1 MQFWKVFLD
10 ELGRAFAEEQHWTGI
25 GAVELAS
32 VRTACSDAF
41 SILHSLR
48 HSLPRSGTL
57 HGPFPLHHT
66 QAALT
71 HQPQDRPQTGCAMS
85 HCPVIKKE
93 GHLRLGPALPL
104 FPFLQLPGKFAIFL
118 HLS

>member
-1 MQFWKVFLD
+1 MQFWKSFWMSWEGRLQMSSTGQGWGYRACKCQDSVF
-10 ELGRAFAEEQHWTGI
+10 RYFFHPPFPQ
-25 GAVELAS
+25 
-32 VRTACSDAF
+32 AF
-41 SILHSLR
+41 SAQVR
-48 HSLPRSGTL
+48 TL

-71 HQPQDRPQTGCAMS
+71 HHPQDRPQTGCAMS

-104 FPFLQLPGKFAIFL
+104 FPFLQLPGKFSIFL
-118 HLS
+118 HRS